1 MATIINNPANQGTN
15 DDSAGTGLIVGIL
28 LVILVGFL
36 FYIYGLPMLTTTTVV
51 KEVPVVQKIE
61 VQLPEP
67 VPPVPPTPSEPIQ

>member
-1 MATIINNPANQGTN
+1 MATIINNPANQGTH

-36 FYIYGLPMLTTTTVV
+36 FYFYGLPMLTTTTVV

-61 VQLPEP
+61 VQLPAP
-67 VPPVPPTPSEPIQ
+67 VTTE